1 MIGSKSGR
9 MSVERIL
16 ILKLGL
22 RGGVPV
28 DCGKVHLLIDPRN
41 PFPAYRGAGGRGVPT
56 QPLLKWG
63 NQSEESPKR
72 S

>member
-1 MIGSKSGR
+1 MIESKSGR

-41 PFPAYRGAGGRGVPT
+41 PFPAYRGAGGEGGPHSTPSKVGKPIRGIP
-56 QPLLKWG
+56 
-63 NQSEESPKR
+63 
-72 S
+72 